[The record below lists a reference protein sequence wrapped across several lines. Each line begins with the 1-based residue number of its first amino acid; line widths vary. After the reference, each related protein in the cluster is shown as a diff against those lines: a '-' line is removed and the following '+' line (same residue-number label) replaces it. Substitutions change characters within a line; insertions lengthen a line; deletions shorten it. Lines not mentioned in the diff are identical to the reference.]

1 MSGTFKKIVYGTD
14 FSKNANAA
22 FEHAR
27 HIAELENGHLYVL
40 HVVPEFRDYNKVPPE
55 KVSPQASTAKE
66 KTIKHLTEEYL
77 SKCKP
82 GLAEAAVKFGAEY
95 EGVLRFAE
103 QEKADLIVIGAR
115 GIGFF
120 EGMLGGGS
128 CADRIVKNSRIP
140 VLVVPA

>member
-1 MSGTFKKIVYGTD
+1 MSMTFKKIVYGTD

-22 FEHAR
+22 FQHAL

-40 HVVPEFRDYNKVPPE
+40 HVVPEFRDYSKMPPE
-55 KVSPQASTAKE
+55 KISPQASVAKE
-66 KTIKHLTEEYL
+66 KTEKHLTEEYL

-82 GLAEAAVKFGAEY
+82 GLAEAVVKFGVEY

-115 GIGFF
+115 GLSFL

-128 CADRIVKNSRIP
+128 CADRILKNSRIP
-140 VLVVPA
+140 VLVVPG